1 MERNYEGLIKTVRG
15 LEGDLAD
22 YNLAQDKARTG
33 TVRTLFSPYILYLSV
48 DVPVRLSA
56 LPILPLYPFQ
66 YQYVSLSLALS
77 TSECVCT
84 GM

>member
-56 LPILPLYPFQ
+56 DH
-66 YQYVSLSLALS
+66 SLSLSLS
-77 TSECVCT
+77 PPLPVPVCISVARIVCVCV
-84 GM
+84 